1 MAELSI
7 GLGKVLLGLG
17 NIGAGVGFGVA
28 EKEKMNELD
37 SKAKKLKQDVDK
49 ASDLYDE
56 VYYRVAVNL
65 DRVKKA
71 LDKLPSDFLDKVNEQ
86 IARDT
91 SASNAEQAVNTLGK
105 VFGYTKNTLK
115 VASGLLQIVRYCRQ
129 SKAEG
134 DEPTTEPL
142 PDPFEPVPLN
152 GEEPPVVPEAE
163 SSFSSTPTLDKIIT
177 GLNIAGIVFGL
188 AGLATTIGLGVWTL
202 DNLDKAINDVDKK
215 QKQIKQYQKAMTAA
229 LNQIAAEAG
238 LPPNSYTQLTTLAAT
253 WEEISAEFDSYQ
265 KVLNYAVQGYFQDRP
280 LKDIKAK
287 VNAESD
293 PGTSF
298 PDDGYPL
305 AETLADDI
313 RQLFQQ
319 GKTDKEIVSYFAN
332 DNPNIS
338 QRFVF
343 EEYFISTLRK

>member
-7 GLGKVLLGLG
+7 GLGRVLLGLG

-28 EKEKMNELD
+28 EKGKMNELN
-37 SKAKKLKQDVDK
+37 SKAKKLKEDVTK
-49 ASDLYDE
+49 ASDLYDN

-71 LDKLPSDFLDKVNEQ
+71 LDKLPSDFLDMVDEQ
-86 IARDT
+86 IAKDT
-91 SASNAEQAVNTLGK
+91 SASNAEQAVITLGK

-129 SKAEG
+129 SKADG
-134 DEPTTEPL
+134 DEPTTEPV
-142 PDPFEPVPLN
+142 PDPFEAVPLN
-152 GEEPPVVPEAE
+152 NEEPPVVPEAE

-202 DNLDKAINDVDKK
+202 DNLDKAIDDVDKK
-215 QKQIKQYQKAMTAA
+215 QRQITEYQTAMMTA
-229 LNQIAAEAG
+229 LNQIAGEAG
-238 LPPNSYTQLTTLAAT
+238 VPPNSYTQLTSLAAT

-265 KVLNYAVQGYFQDRP
+265 KVLNYAVQGYFQDKP
-280 LKDIKAK
+280 LGDIKAK
-287 VNAESD
+287 VKAESD
-293 PGTSF
+293 LGTSF

-305 AETLADDI
+305 AKTLADDI

-319 GKTDKEIVSYFAN
+319 GKIDKEIVSYFAN
-332 DNPNIS
+332 DNPSIG

-343 EEYFISTLRK
+343 EEYFISTLRM

>member
-86 IARDT
+86 IAKDT
-91 SASNAEQAVNTLGK
+91 SASNAEQAVTTLGK

-142 PDPFEPVPLN
+142 PDPF
-152 GEEPPVVPEAE
+152 
-163 SSFSSTPTLDKIIT
+163 DYYII
-177 GLNIAGIVFGL
+177 NV
-188 AGLATTIGLGVWTL
+188 
-202 DNLDKAINDVDKK
+202 
-215 QKQIKQYQKAMTAA
+215 A
-229 LNQIAAEAG
+229 L
-238 LPPNSYTQLTTLAAT
+238 
-253 WEEISAEFDSYQ
+253 
-265 KVLNYAVQGYFQDRP
+265 
-280 LKDIKAK
+280 
-287 VNAESD
+287 
-293 PGTSF
+293 
-298 PDDGYPL
+298 
-305 AETLADDI
+305 
-313 RQLFQQ
+313 RQ
-319 GKTDKEIVSYFAN
+319 
-332 DNPNIS
+332 
-338 QRFVF
+338 
-343 EEYFISTLRK
+343 